1 MVKKKLMKQI
11 NTVVLYLL
19 AVGGLNWGLIAFFD
33 FDLVMQLATAVNYAG
48 LGTFIKAL
56 VGIAGVWIGVL
67 ALQGKVAIKN

>member
-1 MVKKKLMKQI
+1 MVNKKLMRKI
-11 NTVVLYLL
+11 NTAVLWLL

-56 VGIAGVWIGVL
+56 VGIAGVWIGIL

>member
-1 MVKKKLMKQI
+1 MANKKLMKQI
-11 NTVVLYLL
+11 NTTFLWLL

-56 VGIAGVWIGVL
+56 VGIAGVWIGIL